1 MKFIFWNINK
11 KPLVDE
17 LAELIYES
25 QCDLCVLAESNEEI
39 VEQVILCLNEKYEI
53 ECSLFANPGCDRIA
67 FIVIGQLEISLL
79 ESHYYFS
86 LVKIK
91 GNQKSLIAGFLH
103 FPSQLHTNNLE
114 LTGRMC
120 EKVNHKIVRA
130 ESHYNIKDSLLMGDF
145 NVNPFDLPMI
155 SFRSLGATNG
165 QQCSLRG
172 TISSYGD
179 AKELFYNPMW
189 TLYAKYKERPGSY
202 RYPATANHVLT
213 WHFFDQ
219 VIIRPS
225 LIENFNFDALSLVM
239 ETKNFNYLNKNKFPE
254 LSDNL
259 PLVCEI
265 DI

>member
-53 ECSLFANPGCDRIA
+53 ECSLFDNPGCDRIT
-67 FIVIGQLEISLL
+67 FIMIGQLEISLL
-79 ESHYYFS
+79 NQNEYFS
-86 LVKIK
+86 LVKIR
-91 GNQKSLIAGFLH
+91 GNKEDLIAGFVH
-103 FPSQLHTNNLE
+103 FPSQLYATMESIGALCATLH
-114 LTGRMC
+114 GQ
-120 EKVNHKIVRA
+120 VA
-130 ESHYNIKDSLLMGDF
+130 EEERRFNIHMSLLMGDF
-145 NVNPFDLPMI
+145 NVNPFDRPMI

-202 RYPATANHVLT
+202 RYTTTTNHVLT
-213 WHFFDQ
+213 WHFLDQ

-225 LIENFNFDALSLVM
+225 LIDYFDFDILSLIM
-239 ETKNFNYLNKNKFPE
+239 GTRNFNYLNQNQFPKS
-254 LSDNL
+254 SDHL
-259 PLVCEI
+259 PLMCEI